1 MTLKLENF
9 DALKLSLASPETIL
23 SWSHGEVTKPE
34 TINYRTL
41 KPERDGLFCERIF
54 GPQRD
59 WECHCGKYK
68 RYRYK
73 GIICD
78 KCGVEVT
85 RSKVRRERM
94 GHIKLASPVSHV
106 WYFKGIPSRMGL
118 LLDMSPRNLEKVLYY
133 ANYIVTGVDEKAR
146 QELLARLDP
155 DADERVV
162 RLREQRQSGGGE
174 ERAELDQR
182 IADRQQA
189 LTDQKHRL
197 ETEREQRRGALAE
210 SGTNLDERIH
220 AASGKKAPADFSLT
234 DGVESEVVVK
244 KGAVLDED
252 VAVEVASRVQARQQ
266 ASDELY
272 AARAQEAEDAVG
284 GEIAMWRAEFEGRL
298 AEAEFSGKDELTSLR
313 EEIVKQREQL
323 ESLEAK

>member
-106 WYFKGIPSRMGL
+106 WYFKGIP
-118 LLDMSPRNLEKVLYY
+118 
-133 ANYIVTGVDEKAR
+133 
-146 QELLARLDP
+146 
-155 DADERVV
+155 
-162 RLREQRQSGGGE
+162 
-174 ERAELDQR
+174 
-182 IADRQQA
+182 
-189 LTDQKHRL
+189 
-197 ETEREQRRGALAE
+197 
-210 SGTNLDERIH
+210 
-220 AASGKKAPADFSLT
+220 
-234 DGVESEVVVK
+234 
-244 KGAVLDED
+244 
-252 VAVEVASRVQARQQ
+252 
-266 ASDELY
+266 
-272 AARAQEAEDAVG
+272 
-284 GEIAMWRAEFEGRL
+284 
-298 AEAEFSGKDELTSLR
+298 
-313 EEIVKQREQL
+313 
-323 ESLEAK
+323 